1 MPGNISS
8 IRPQCAA
15 CENLIK
21 AALIRP
27 DETLSHFSPHWEP
40 TFKKVPLQMLCEP
53 AGRLHL
59 PIFAGHCF
67 KEFLLCF
74 KPLLLSTLA
83 GSVFCLV
90 QDGRGLFCGVAR
102 WQKMGFATWQL
113 VLLVAKSDPYLPR
126 TVARVVRT
134 AGGLIRTV
142 FSYRGKETLDNQN
155 QIYILKI
162 VFYGPPP

>member
-1 MPGNISS
+1 
-8 IRPQCAA
+8 
-15 CENLIK
+15 
-21 AALIRP
+21 
-27 DETLSHFSPHWEP
+27 
-40 TFKKVPLQMLCEP
+40 MLYEP

-155 QIYILKI
+155 QIHILKI